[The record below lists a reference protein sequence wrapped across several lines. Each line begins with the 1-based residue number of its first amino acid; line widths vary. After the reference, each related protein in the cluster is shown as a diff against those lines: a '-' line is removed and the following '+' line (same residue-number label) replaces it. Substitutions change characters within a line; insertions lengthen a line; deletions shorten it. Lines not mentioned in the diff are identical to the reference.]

1 MEGSLSKVVMSLQC
15 ALLDSSC
22 FWNSEFFFAE
32 SVDFDIF
39 FRFRKK
45 ITSET
50 GTESAN
56 EERKEKKQGEI
67 AMEEAMLAA
76 GLNLQ
81 EKQTEI
87 LDQVFHKD

>member
-1 MEGSLSKVVMSLQC
+1 MLFFVFLTRAAFETRKI
-15 ALLDSSC
+15 
-22 FWNSEFFFAE
+22 FFAE